1 MVRWA
6 NRRHPIAQRAYL
18 TWRKYVPTD
27 KGKGRRRLSTQLR
40 FSTNRK
46 DCEFGSSKCPS
57 IRNMA
62 QMSVIDLYRH
72 QPHLSTEL
80 CRPCVF
86 TRFCFLKSR
95 TTNWTKHLKI
105 DITQLH
111 SFRKIDNEQCLEL
124 ESACHCSKLIQNFLE
139 PLVSTKVIMVHH
151 AMLQALLLVHPTMN
165 MHHTKCVLQVNL
177 G

>member
-1 MVRWA
+1 MDFSDPTASHSPKGLPPLKEVLA
-6 NRRHPIAQRAYL
+6 V
-18 TWRKYVPTD
+18 VPTRQ
-27 KGKGRRRLSTQLR
+27 GKGSTKMINA
-40 FSTNRK
+40 TPI
-46 DCEFGSSKCPS
+46 FGRIANSVD
-57 IRNMA
+57 MA

-165 MHHTKCVLQVNL
+165 MHHTRCVLQVNL